1 MKISSHVSNL
11 LKKKNCVIVPEF
23 GGFLK
28 KEQPA
33 MFGPKKQDLFPPSSQ
48 LVFQRNL
55 QQNDGLLIRH
65 IIREEAINELDA
77 TKRVEQFAQKANE
90 SLEKSKSFVVDGV
103 GKIYVD
109 SEEQF
114 VFKPFQN
121 VNYNQ
126 KSFGLPTLSPAV
138 INRLEQKEEEVQQL
152 IDKRKQLSPITMA
165 FTVAASFLTLLL
177 AGSLYFLNEGTPQEK
192 ELVQNTL
199 SPFVYTKN
207 AKQGQEIQKETA
219 SYKEATIAMNAS
231 AENETISV
239 AKTDLV
245 KTPSYKNV
253 TQDEA
258 DFHVIV
264 GVFFQESHA
273 KKVQEK
279 AKEKGYFS
287 EVKKGRKYYRVS
299 VPFSA
304 EKETWMSAQKEMSNQ
319 IATDA
324 WVWESRLK

>member
-55 QQNDGLLIRH
+55 QQNDGLLIGH

-126 KSFGLPTLSPAV
+126 KSFIKICQLILKKKFGLLS
-138 INRLEQKEEEVQQL
+138 ILSQKE
-152 IDKRKQLSPITMA
+152 RS
-165 FTVAASFLTLLL
+165 
-177 AGSLYFLNEGTPQEK
+177 
-192 ELVQNTL
+192 
-199 SPFVYTKN
+199 
-207 AKQGQEIQKETA
+207 
-219 SYKEATIAMNAS
+219 
-231 AENETISV
+231 
-239 AKTDLV
+239 
-245 KTPSYKNV
+245 
-253 TQDEA
+253 
-258 DFHVIV
+258 
-264 GVFFQESHA
+264 
-273 KKVQEK
+273 
-279 AKEKGYFS
+279 
-287 EVKKGRKYYRVS
+287 
-299 VPFSA
+299 
-304 EKETWMSAQKEMSNQ
+304 
-319 IATDA
+319 
-324 WVWESRLK
+324 